1 MMTDKQIKKL
11 TQRNVEQF
19 VVRMPASITN
29 RILEQAHNTGTTKS
43 QVIRKALEKAFA

>member
-1 MMTDKQIKKL
+1 MTQKQVKRM

-19 VVRMPASITN
+19 VVRMPLTITN
-29 RILEQAHNTGTTKS
+29 RILEQAHNTGATKS